1 MAFGEVK
8 DLNLKNDDLRYRILM
23 IIAPLL
29 MSVLTIYGYKDL
41 IVPAA
46 TGIEDTNI
54 SKASIQVYRNHVDN
68 YSKIYKQSIVSYC
81 LTGGMINGYMRGS
94 SYLYAILY
102 GSLGLGIGYYIAV
115 FIY

>member
-29 MSVLTIYGYKDL
+29 MSVLTIYGYRG
-41 IVPAA
+41 IVSPAA

-68 YSKIYKQSIVSYC
+68 YSKIYK
-81 LTGGMINGYMRGS
+81 
-94 SYLYAILY
+94 
-102 GSLGLGIGYYIAV
+102 
-115 FIY
+115 